1 MKKLLYKEIDL
12 KSGDYNYWTAERI
25 KGAFN
30 FGNGKLKDF
39 KRYAAN
45 NKAITA
51 AIGTRYM

>member
-45 NKAITA
+45 NK
-51 AIGTRYM
+51 RYCRIEKV